1 MVVNIAALL
10 FVLGITFV
18 HSLYGLF
25 SGLLNAFCAVVALTV
40 ALGYYEPLN
49 ALITGQ
55 FHLHSNYTEPLA
67 LALLFAI
74 TLTVLRVLAD
84 RFLRG
89 NVRVP
94 MYLDWVGGAACGF
107 IVGQI
112 VVGVMVLSFLMLPWG
127 GRAVTFDYVVRD
139 PENRLYQDAALAP
152 DQRKQ
157 DERVVFRPGRL
168 WLRSDEFA
176 AGLFARLSRGSLG
189 GDVAFGEVY
198 PDFAAWVRW
207 TGNTVQPESLTAPLR
222 DDKLDGFERGVKV
235 ESWWE
240 QTAKLSEEFTRYR
253 KEFPT
258 PANNNPSY
266 QRLEYRPQPG
276 HRLIGVRLTLLRD
289 AADIYKSAAD
299 HRFRPTQIRLV
310 GDLVSPDGAREP
322 VHYVPEVLG
331 GADARVGANLRIV
344 DPDANFSLPAE
355 GPVRIDAYF
364 EVAEGFQPR
373 FIEYRRHARA
383 PVTMGMLAK
392 APPAERLTA
401 GGAAAG
407 KPARDQATGAGR
419 FVDAVNRAASGGID
433 RLPFVLR
440 LERLRSDLS
449 ITLDG
454 RLLASGRIAGDRS
467 AWTVPEGEAE
477 SNVTRLKPPEGKR
490 VFQLQTRARRA
501 ASIAGQALNF
511 AGAITS
517 QYYVYDNAG
526 ERYELV
532 GYYAVVRRGGEDYL
546 ELVYLPDDPSFRQML
561 DFREGQVR
569 RLLQEQDDA
578 LLGLIFAV
586 PPGKSIVALDA
597 GAGRIEFGEA
607 IPVGE

>member
-1 MVVNIAALL
+1 MVVNLAALL

-25 SGLLNAFCAVVALTV
+25 SGILNALCAVLALIVAF
-40 ALGYYEPLN
+40 GYFEPLN
-49 ALITGQ
+49 ELITGQ
-55 FHLHSNYTEPLA
+55 FHLHSNYTEPLT

-84 RFLRG
+84 RLLRG

-112 VVGVMVLSFLMLPWG
+112 CVGVMVLSFLMLPWG

-139 PENRLYQDAALAP
+139 PEGRLYQDAALPP
-152 DQRKQ
+152 DERKQ
-157 DERVVFRPGRL
+157 DERVVFTIGRL

-176 AGLFARLSRGSLG
+176 AGLFARVSRGSLR
-189 GDVAFGEVY
+189 GDVAFGSVY
-198 PDFAAWVRW
+198 PDFAEWVRW

-222 DDKLDGFERGVKV
+222 DDKQDGFQQGVRV
-235 ESWWE
+235 ENWWD
-240 QTAKLSEEFTRYR
+240 QTAKLSDETTRYR
-253 KEFPT
+253 KDAPT
-258 PANNNPSY
+258 LRNDNPSY
-266 QRLEYRPQPG
+266 QRLEYRPQQG
-276 HRLIGVRLTLLRD
+276 NRLIGLRLTLLRA
-289 AADIYKSAAD
+289 AADIAKSSTD

-310 GDLVSPDGAREP
+310 GDLVSPDGSRQP
-322 VHYVPEVLG
+322 VHYVPQVLG
-331 GADARVGANLRIV
+331 GADPRVGTNLRIV
-344 DPDANFSLPAE
+344 DPDANFSLPATDQ
-355 GPVRIDAYF
+355 VRLDAYF
-364 EVAEGFQPR
+364 EVAEGFEPR
-373 FIEYRRHARA
+373 FIEYRRRARA
-383 PVTMGMLAK
+383 PVTAAQLAK
-392 APPAERLTA
+392 TPPTERLSAT
-401 GGAAAG
+401 GTAAG
-407 KPARDQATGAGR
+407 EPARDQATGPGR
-419 FVDAVNRAASGGID
+419 FVDAVNRNHSGGID
-433 RLPFVLR
+433 RLPFALR
-440 LERLRSDLS
+440 LERLRGDLS

-467 AWTVPEGEAE
+467 AWSVPENEAE
-477 SNVTRLKPPEGKR
+477 SNVVRLKPPEGKR

-501 ASIAGQALNF
+501 ASLAGQALNF

-517 QYYVYDNAG
+517 QYYVYDNTG

-532 GYYAVVRRGGEDYL
+532 GYYAVVKRGGEDYF

-561 DFREGQVR
+561 DFRDGQVR
-569 RLLQEQDDA
+569 RLLQDQDDA
-578 LLGLIFAV
+578 ILGLLFTV

-607 IPVGE
+607 IAVGN